1 MSTTADSDR
10 LKKVTRERR
19 GADIEILDRTTG
31 DADVL
36 MPSAVRI
43 NGVEVLIPS
52 GAKIRIHDISDD
64 EVVTVT
70 VTMFARSVSIR
81 HEPDPQT

>member
-1 MSTTADSDR
+1 MTEPVSDR
-10 LKKVTRERR
+10 FKKALSERR

-36 MPSAVRI
+36 VPSIVRI

-52 GAKIRIHDISDD
+52 GAKIRIHDITDD

-70 VTMFARSVSIR
+70 ITMFARSISIR
-81 HEPDPQT
+81 HEEPS

>member
-1 MSTTADSDR
+1 MTAVSGKFEKA
-10 LKKVTRERR
+10 LRERR

-36 MPSAVRI
+36 VPSALRI
-43 NGVEVLIPS
+43 NGVEVLMPS
-52 GAKIRIHDISDD
+52 GSKIRVHDISDD

-81 HEPDPQT
+81 HDPDPQT